1 MRTPSSASDPRRG
14 HNPLVAERA
23 EILTVGHSNHE
34 EGEFVEL
41 LRGAGVELIADVRR
55 YPGSRRQPHF
65 ERTALA
71 GILLE
76 AGIGYRW
83 LGESLGGRRKPAENS
98 PNGAWESDQF
108 RGYADHMGSDQFASG
123 LAELEQLGRERR
135 VAMMCAEAWW
145 VRCHRRLIADAL
157 MARGWRVLHL
167 GSNGRLTE
175 HQLTDFALVEDERVT
190 YPEQQTS
197 LGI

>member
-1 MRTPSSASDPRRG
+1 MASGD
-14 HNPLVAERA
+14 

-34 EGEFVEL
+34 EREFLDL
-41 LRGAGVELIADVRR
+41 LRSAGVELIADVRR

-71 GILLE
+71 AVLLE

-83 LGESLGGRRKPAENS
+83 LGETMGGRRKPAADS
-98 PNGAWESDQF
+98 PNGGWESAQF
-108 RGYADHMGSDQFASG
+108 RGYADHMASEEFHVG
-123 LAELEQLGRERR
+123 LGELEELGREQRAA
-135 VAMMCAEAWW
+135 VMCAEAWW
-145 VRCHRRLIADAL
+145 IRCHRRLIADAL
-157 MARGWRVLHL
+157 AERGWRVLHL

-175 HQLTDFALVEDERVT
+175 HEVTDFAVIEDGRIT
-190 YPEQQTS
+190 YPAQQTS

>member
-1 MRTPSSASDPRRG
+1 MASEG
-14 HNPLVAERA
+14 

-71 GILLE
+71 AILLE

-83 LGESLGGRRKPAENS
+83 LGESLGGRRKPLPNS
-98 PNGAWESDQF
+98 ANRAWESDQF
-108 RGYADHMGSDQFASG
+108 RGYADHMASEEFAAG
-123 LAELEQLGRERR
+123 LAELEELARGQR
-135 VAMMCAEAWW
+135 VAVMCAEAWW

-157 MARGWRVLHL
+157 TARGRRVLHL
-167 GSNGRLTE
+167 ESNGRLTE
-175 HQLTDFALVEDERVT
+175 HELTDFAVVEDGTVT
-190 YPEQQTS
+190 YPEAQTS
-197 LGI
+197 LGL

>member
-1 MRTPSSASDPRRG
+1 MPS
-14 HNPLVAERA
+14 EA

-34 EGEFVEL
+34 ESEFLHL
-41 LRGAGVELIADVRR
+41 LQAADVELIADVRR

-71 GILLE
+71 AVLLQ

-83 LGESLGGRRKPAENS
+83 LGETLGGRRKPLSDS

-108 RGYADHMGSDQFASG
+108 RGYADHMASDEFAAG
-123 LAELEQLGRERR
+123 LAELEELARKQR
-135 VAMMCAEAWW
+135 VAVMCAEAWW

-157 MARGWRVLHL
+157 LARGWRVLHL
-167 GSNGRLTE
+167 GSNGRLE
-175 HQLTDFALVEDERVT
+175 GHELTDFAVVEDGVVT
-190 YPEQQTS
+190 YPETQTS
-197 LGI
+197 LGV

>member
-1 MRTPSSASDPRRG
+1 MAP
-14 HNPLVAERA
+14 

-41 LRGAGVELIADVRR
+41 LLGGGVELIADVRR

-71 GILLE
+71 AVLLE

-83 LGESLGGRRKPAENS
+83 LGESLGGRRKPVEGSVNT
-98 PNGAWESDQF
+98 AWESDQF
-108 RGYADHMGSDQFASG
+108 RGYADHMASEEFAAG
-123 LAELEQLGRERR
+123 LTELEELAREQR
-135 VAMMCAEAWW
+135 VAGMCAEAWW
-145 VRCHRRLIADAL
+145 VRCHRRVIADAL
-157 MARGWRVLHL
+157 TARGWRVLHL
-167 GSNGRLTE
+167 GANGRLEEHELTE
-175 HQLTDFALVEDERVT
+175 FAVVEDGRVT
-190 YPEQQTS
+190 YPAQQTS

>member
-1 MRTPSSASDPRRG
+1 MAPA
-14 HNPLVAERA
+14 A

-34 EGEFVEL
+34 EREFVEL

-71 GILLE
+71 AVLLE
-76 AGIGYRW
+76 GGIGYRW
-83 LGESLGGRRKPAENS
+83 LGETLGGRRRPLPDS

-108 RGYADHMGSDQFASG
+108 RGYADHMASDEFSAG
-123 LAELEQLGRERR
+123 LAELEGLAREHR
-135 VAMMCAEAWW
+135 VAVMCAEAWW

-157 MARGWRVLHL
+157 TVRGRRVLHL
-167 GSNGRLTE
+167 AANGRLE
-175 HQLTDFALVEDERVT
+175 QHELTDFAVVEDGTVT
-190 YPEQQTS
+190 YPEVQTS
-197 LGI
+197 LGV

>member
-1 MRTPSSASDPRRG
+1 MAKPDDSD
-14 HNPLVAERA
+14 

-34 EGEFVEL
+34 EGEFLEL
-41 LRGAGVELIADVRR
+41 VRGAGIELIADVRR

-71 GILLE
+71 AVLLQ

-83 LGESLGGRRKPAENS
+83 LGETLGGRRKPLPDS

-108 RGYADHMGSDQFASG
+108 RGYADHMASDEFASG
-123 LAELEQLGRERR
+123 LAELETLARGQR

-157 MARGWRVLHL
+157 IARGRHVRHL
-167 GSNGRLTE
+167 GSNGRLEE
-175 HQLTDFALVEDERVT
+175 HELTDFAVVEDGKVT
-190 YPEQQTS
+190 YPESQTS
-197 LGI
+197 LEV

>member
-1 MRTPSSASDPRRG
+1 MASEG
-14 HNPLVAERA
+14 

-34 EGEFVEL
+34 ETEFVEL

-71 GILLE
+71 AVLLE

-83 LGESLGGRRKPAENS
+83 LGETLGGRRQPLPDS

-108 RGYADHMGSDQFASG
+108 RGYADHMATDGFAAG
-123 LAELEQLGRERR
+123 LSELEDLARGQR
-135 VAMMCAEAWW
+135 VAVMCAEAWW
-145 VRCHRRLIADAL
+145 IRCHRRLIADAL
-157 MARGWRVLHL
+157 TAHGWRVQHL
-167 GSNGRLTE
+167 GANGRLEE
-175 HQLTDFALVEDERVT
+175 HGLTDFAVVEDGRVT
-190 YPEQQTS
+190 YPEVQTS
-197 LGI
+197 LGL

>member
-1 MRTPSSASDPRRG
+1 MASEG
-14 HNPLVAERA
+14 

-41 LRGAGVELIADVRR
+41 LRGARVKLIADVRR

-71 GILLE
+71 AVLLE

-83 LGESLGGRRKPAENS
+83 LGESLGGRRKPLPDS

-108 RGYADHMGSDQFASG
+108 RGYADHMASEEFAAG
-123 LAELEQLGRERR
+123 LTELEELARQQR
-135 VAMMCAEAWW
+135 VAVMCAEAWW

-157 MARGWRVLHL
+157 TARGWRVLHL
-167 GSNGRLTE
+167 ESNGRLTE
-175 HQLTDFALVEDERVT
+175 HQLTDFAVVEDEIVT
-190 YPEQQTS
+190 YPAAQTS
-197 LGI
+197 LGL